1 MEHEYHSRVLPWAY
15 VSTNSKRVQI
25 CTSPTHPTSPIP
37 CPFPVGVCP
46 SPTQSDAVPTR
57 TPLYKSP
64 EEGEGIEDASIRHGT
79 SEKIDL
85 WVSPL
90 PIRPFFASLLSSSS
104 SSAAA
109 AAAAAAMSSTTITSS
124 PVSVESINPKVLKCE
139 YAVRGEIVSHAQ
151 RLQEELQTK
160 PGSHPFDEIL
170 YCNIGNPQSL
180 GQQPITFFREVLALC
195 DHPSLLDKDETH
207 GLFSADAIAR
217 AWQILD
223 VIPGRATGAYS
234 HSQGIKGLRDAIAA
248 GIAAR
253 DGFPA
258 NPEDIYLTDGAS
270 PAVHMMMQLLLRS
283 ENDGILC
290 PIPQYP
296 LYSASIA
303 LHGGSLVPYYL
314 DEAAGWGLETSE
326 LKKQLEEARSKGINV
341 RALVVINPGNPTG
354 QVLGEENQRE
364 IVEFCKNEGLV
375 LLADEVYQENIY
387 VEDKKFN
394 SFKKVARSMGYGE
407 EDLHLVSFQSVS
419 KGYYGEC
426 GKRGGY
432 MEVTGFRAD
441 VREQIYKVASV
452 NLCSNISGQILASLV
467 MNPPKVGDESY
478 ESYVAERDGIL
489 SSLAR
494 RAKAL
499 EDAFNNL
506 EGVTCNKAEGAMYLF
521 PRICLPQKAIEAARA
536 VNKAPDAF
544 YALRLLEAT
553 GIVVVPGSG
562 FGQVPGTWHFR
573 CTILPQEDKIPAIIS
588 RLKAFHEAFLDEF
601 RD

>member
-1 MEHEYHSRVLPWAY
+1 MRRFATERA
-15 VSTNSKRVQI
+15 KRLL
-25 CTSPTHPTSPIP
+25 
-37 CPFPVGVCP
+37 FG
-46 SPTQSDAVPTR
+46 
-57 TPLYKSP
+57 
-64 EEGEGIEDASIRHGT
+64 
-79 SEKIDL
+79 
-85 WVSPL
+85 
-90 PIRPFFASLLSSSS
+90 SLLASRSPPSAFLCSSPP
-104 SSAAA
+104 
-109 AAAAAAMSSTTITSS
+109 AAAAMDPAAGVVTVDT
-124 PVSVESINPKVLKCE
+124 INPKVLKCE

-151 RLQEELQTK
+151 RLQQELQDK

-180 GQQPITFFREVLALC
+180 GQQPVTFFREVLALC
-195 DHPSLLDKDETH
+195 DHPSLLDKSETH
-207 GLFSADAIAR
+207 ALFSADAIAR

-234 HSQGIKGLRDAIAA
+234 HKLLIRQGIKGLRDAIAA
-248 GIAAR
+248 GIADR

-258 NPEDIYLTDGAS
+258 NPDDIFLTDGAS
-270 PAVHMMMQLLLRS
+270 PAVHMMMQLLIRS
-283 ENDGILC
+283 EKDGILC

-314 DEAAGWGLETSE
+314 DESTGWGLEISE
-326 LKKQLEEARSKGINV
+326 LKKQLEDARSKGITV

-354 QVLGEENQRE
+354 QVLAEENQRE
-364 IVEFCKNEGLV
+364 IVNFCKNEGLV

-387 VEDKKFN
+387 VDDKKFN
-394 SFKKVARSMGYGE
+394 SFKKITRSMGYIDDE
-407 EDLHLVSFQSVS
+407 IPLVSFQSVS

-432 MEVTGFRAD
+432 MEVTGFNAQ

-478 ESYVAERDGIL
+478 ESFNADKNGIL

-499 EDAFNNL
+499 EDAFNSL
-506 EGVTCNKAEGAMYLF
+506 EGVSCNKAEGAMYLF
-521 PRICLPQKAIEAARA
+521 PRLRLPQKAIAAAKA
-536 VNKAPDAF
+536 VNAAPDAF
-544 YALRLLEAT
+544 YARRLLDAT

-562 FGQVPGTWHFR
+562 FGQVPGTWHVR

-588 RLKAFHEAFLDEF
+588 RLKAFHEAFMEEF

>member
-1 MEHEYHSRVLPWAY
+1 MISRIV
-15 VSTNSKRVQI
+15 
-25 CTSPTHPTSPIP
+25 
-37 CPFPVGVCP
+37 
-46 SPTQSDAVPTR
+46 
-57 TPLYKSP
+57 
-64 EEGEGIEDASIRHGT
+64 
-79 SEKIDL
+79 
-85 WVSPL
+85 
-90 PIRPFFASLLSSSS
+90 
-104 SSAAA
+104 
-109 AAAAAAMSSTTITSS
+109 
-124 PVSVESINPKVLKCE
+124 VLKCE

-151 RLQEELQTK
+151 RLQQELQTK
-160 PGSHPFDEIL
+160 PGSYPFDEIL

-180 GQQPITFFREVLALC
+180 GQQPVTFFREVLALC
-195 DHPSLLDKDETH
+195 DHPSILDKSEAH
-207 GLFSADAIAR
+207 ALFSSDAIAR
-217 AWQILD
+217 ARQILD
-223 VIPGRATGAYS
+223 LIPGRATGAYS

-258 NPEDIYLTDGAS
+258 NADDIFLTDGAS
-270 PAVHMMMQLLLRS
+270 PAVHMMMQLLIRS
-283 ENDGILC
+283 EKDGILC

-314 DEAAGWGLETSE
+314 DEAAGWGLEISVV
-326 LKKQLEEARSKGINV
+326 KKQLEDARSKGIAV
-341 RALVVINPGNPTG
+341 RAIVVINPGNPTG
-354 QVLGEENQRE
+354 QVLAEGNQRE
-364 IVEFCKNEGLV
+364 IVQFCKKEGLV

-387 VEDKKFN
+387 VENKKFN
-394 SFKKVARSMGYGE
+394 SFKKIARSMGYGE
-407 EDLHLVSFQSVS
+407 KDLSLVSFQSVS

-432 MEVTGFRAD
+432 MEITGFSAD
-441 VREQIYKVASV
+441 VREQIYKLASV

-467 MNPPKVGDESY
+467 MNTPKVGDESY
-478 ESYVAERDGIL
+478 ESFTAEKNGIL

-499 EDAFNNL
+499 EDAFNSL

-521 PRICLPQKAIEAARA
+521 PRLHLPQKAIEAANA
-536 VNKAPDAF
+536 VNAAPDAF
-544 YALRLLEAT
+544 YARRLLDAT

-573 CTILPQEDKIPAIIS
+573 CTILPQENKIPAIIA
-588 RLKAFHEAFLDEF
+588 RLKAFHESFLGEF